1 MSENKTSEAAA
12 SKRERRKVIDR
23 TKTITGLTLNA
34 SIVPTFQNI
43 LMTLIAQMKNP
54 EEIAGIYS
62 KINSIEKHIQEE
74 KEIPMEL
81 VLNQFEQMI
90 YTCTYLVQYCQEE
103 AEKQGCMVEIES
115 NPLDPEQ
122 TKKMFDL
129 ILNEKDK
136 SDSEQSQVMK
146 DLVKS
151 LDVKKI

>member
-1 MSENKTSEAAA
+1 MSENKTSEANAP
-12 SKRERRKVIDR
+12 KREKRKIIDR
-23 TKTITGLTLNA
+23 TKVITGLTLNA
-34 SIVPTFQNI
+34 SIVPVFQNI

-54 EEIAGIYS
+54 EDISGVYK
-62 KINSIEKHIQEE
+62 KINEIEKHIQEE

-90 YTCTYLVQYCQEE
+90 YTCTYLVQYCQAE
-103 AEKQGCMVEIES
+103 AEKQGCMVEVES

-136 SDSEQSQVMK
+136 TDNEQSEVMK
-146 DLVKS
+146 NLIKS
-151 LDVKKI
+151 LDVKKV